1 MTTTELILW
10 SIIGG
15 LVVAVMSM
23 IAVVYNKEEPNMK
36 HLGRDFILGAATT
49 GFLYPLIPE
58 SFDDMKSAVT
68 SMSPGGANL
77 QDMITNTVSSVT
89 STAAGTGLDPG
100 VKIGPANF

>member
-15 LVVAVMSM
+15 LLVAVMSM

-36 HLGRDFILGAATT
+36 HMGRDFILGAATT

-58 SFDDMKSAVT
+58 SFDDMKTAMS
-68 SMSPGGANL
+68 SMGDNIPSIKDA
-77 QDMITNTVSSVT
+77 ITDTVNSVSS
-89 STAAGTGLDPG
+89 AAGTGLDPG
-100 VKIGPANF
+100 VKVGPADF